1 VQRFL
6 CRRCNKTFSRRAFSV
21 AYYLKRPELL
31 RPVAAGLQA
40 GSAHRQL
47 ARTLGCAP
55 STVTRLSARLGR
67 HAILLLHLALESHQG
82 KLDEPVV
89 IDHFETFELTQD
101 LPFGVALPVGAH
113 SWFIY
118 GLEPAPHAR
127 TGRRTEAQE
136 RRRRRRPPRSARGGY
151 SGSTR
156 RMLDRLLPLVPL
168 QRILH
173 LRGDG
178 HPAYRR
184 AVRTHSACDRMHLES
199 HPNPPRGP
207 KGSPRSARAVARDRA
222 MFPVDSLHGL
232 LRHSLA
238 AHRRETIA
246 FGRRLNAL
254 SERLFLAIIWRNFV
268 KKCSERRSD
277 PATPAMRAG
286 ITDRPWNWSRVLA
299 RRIFPHRQPV
309 GGSWGELYRRD
320 WSTPALPCNSRH
332 RAVFTY

>member
-1 VQRFL
+1 M
-6 CRRCNKTFSRRAFSV
+6 
-21 AYYLKRPELL
+21 
-31 RPVAAGLQA
+31 
-40 GSAHRQL
+40 
-47 ARTLGCAP
+47 
-55 STVTRLSARLGR
+55 
-67 HAILLLHLALESHQG
+67 LLLDSALRSLQG
-82 KLDEPVV
+82 QLREPVV

-118 GLEPAPHAR
+118 GLEPVPHAR

-151 SGSTR
+151 SGSIT
-156 RMLDRLLPLVPL
+156 RMLDRLLPLVPSG
-168 QRILH
+168 RILH

-178 HPAYRR
+178 HPAYRWS
-184 AVRTHSACDRMHLES
+184 VRTHASAGRLHLES

-207 KGSPRSARAVARDRA
+207 KGSPRSKRAVARDRA

-254 SERLFLAIIWRNFV
+254 AERLFLAIIWRNFV
-268 KKCSERRSD
+268 KKCSERRTD
-277 PATPAMRAG
+277 PTTPAMKVG
-286 ITDRPWNWSRVLA
+286 LTDRPWPWSRVLA
-299 RRIFPHRQPV
+299 RRIFPQRRPV
-309 GGSWGELYRRD
+309 GGVWGELYRRD
-320 WSTPALPCNSRH
+320 WITPSLPTNTRH